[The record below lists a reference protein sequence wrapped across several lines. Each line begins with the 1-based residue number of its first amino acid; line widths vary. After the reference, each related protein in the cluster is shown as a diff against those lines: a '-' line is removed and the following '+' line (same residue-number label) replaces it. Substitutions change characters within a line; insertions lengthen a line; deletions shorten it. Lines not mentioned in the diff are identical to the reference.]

1 MADPRR
7 PVEPPASVLFTAC
20 CRLSC
25 ESAVRLLLQRVAN
38 AELPLRLR
46 RAPRLLSRAPRLLM
60 HVRHKAERRRHLVG
74 FGHLGLG
81 LLLSLVGCGHL
92 GLGLLLSQR
101 GHLGLGLLLS
111 LGCDPFCALWDR
123 LLLEPLALL
132 RLALDIP
139 RTECLR
145 LCRAPVYDG
154 SGPMV
159 LLSSLTKSD
168 GWAPRPSLATA
179 AFQRAS
185 ASQLNTQPACLS
197 HRRTYI
203 EGGLKEGLVVQPCDR
218 RPASGR
224 V

>member
-92 GLGLLLSQR
+92 GLGLLLS
-101 GHLGLGLLLS
+101 

-132 RLALDIP
+132 RLALGIP

-197 HRRTYI
+197 HRRTS
-203 EGGLKEGLVVQPCDR
+203 KEG
-218 RPASGR
+218 
-224 V
+224 

>member
-81 LLLSLVGCGHL
+81 LLLS
-92 GLGLLLSQR
+92 QR

-132 RLALDIP
+132 RLALGIP

-197 HRRTYI
+197 HRRTS
-203 EGGLKEGLVVQPCDR
+203 KEG
-218 RPASGR
+218 
-224 V
+224 

>member
-132 RLALDIP
+132 RLALGIP

-197 HRRTYI
+197 HRRTS
-203 EGGLKEGLVVQPCDR
+203 KEG
-218 RPASGR
+218 
-224 V
+224 